1 MNVTTLTLPE
11 LEHLLEEYPWFTLA
25 RKEYVRRQGKM
36 GEDALRRAAAEAGMY
51 LMSRSEFL
59 DELQGK
65 SRSVRRKESVPAEQP
80 DAGTRQRAAVQPAES
95 QTAEAVPA
103 VQDTAQDAVIDSA
116 EAGPAAQEEPAPVET
131 VDDIIDPVIEKPAR
145 SEEEKPK
152 YYVVNGDYFDKE
164 DYRELEQEGLA
175 FDTSA
180 LVFNPIASAISAME
194 DAPAPAVQP
203 KVEVR
208 EDNDDSF
215 ITETLAK
222 IYLEQEFYQRAI
234 DIYEKLILL
243 YPKKSAYFATLIEQA
258 KNIKQ

>member
-36 GEDALRRAAAEAGMY
+36 GEDALRRAAAEAGLY
-51 LMSRSEFL
+51 LLSRSEFI

-65 SRSVRRKESVPAEQP
+65 SRMARSQEHIPAPAPKAEETVVSQVPEQP
-80 DAGTRQRAAVQPAES
+80 DS
-95 QTAEAVPA
+95 
-103 VQDTAQDAVIDSA
+103 
-116 EAGPAAQEEPAPVET
+116 PAADVKTEPAAAKTIE
-131 VDDIIDPVIEKPAR
+131 DIIDPVIEKPAAG
-145 SEEEKPK
+145 ETDKPK
-152 YYVVNGDYFDKE
+152 FYVVNGDYFDKE

-175 FDTSA
+175 FDTSS
-180 LVFNPIASAISAME
+180 LVFNPIASALSAME
-194 DAPAPAVQP
+194 ENPVTTVSVKSVPE
-203 KVEVR
+203 EV
-208 EDNDDSF
+208 NDDAF